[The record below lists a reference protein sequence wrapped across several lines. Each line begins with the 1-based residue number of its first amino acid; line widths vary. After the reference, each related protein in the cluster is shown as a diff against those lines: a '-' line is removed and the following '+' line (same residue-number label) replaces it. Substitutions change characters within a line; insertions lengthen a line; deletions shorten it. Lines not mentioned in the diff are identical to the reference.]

1 MDGRDWQATVHGV
14 ARVGHESATKPPQPW
29 LRDHREGPRLSGPT
43 CSEREKL
50 RTEVILQLPPLRG
63 QFGDAAGPSG
73 DQVHQY
79 LLRRGARMGQR
90 PGTHGCTCKDL
101 RWPWGGPCRRGVCSG
116 HSAGPPCCA
125 GSHHTRPHCGPH
137 SPGMQSRRSDSGQ
150 SGRYSG
156 KQKTQQSY
164 ERSPGSPRWASQGW
178 WLPAPSPIFPS
189 STFFRLLTPSI

>member
-90 PGTHGCTCKDL
+90 PGTHGCTSKDL
-101 RWPWGGPCRRGVCSG
+101 RWP
-116 HSAGPPCCA
+116 
-125 GSHHTRPHCGPH
+125 
-137 SPGMQSRRSDSGQ
+137 
-150 SGRYSG
+150 
-156 KQKTQQSY
+156 
-164 ERSPGSPRWASQGW
+164 
-178 WLPAPSPIFPS
+178 
-189 STFFRLLTPSI
+189 